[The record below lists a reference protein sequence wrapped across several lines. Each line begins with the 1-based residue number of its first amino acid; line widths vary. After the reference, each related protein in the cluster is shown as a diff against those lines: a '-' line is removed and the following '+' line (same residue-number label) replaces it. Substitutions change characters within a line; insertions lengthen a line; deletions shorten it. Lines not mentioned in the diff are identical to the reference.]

1 VASAETTITVNC
13 QMVAVFLGVN
23 EKESEH
29 KKEHSTERRAAI
41 KEESD

>member
-1 VASAETTITVNC
+1 VASAETTITNC

-29 KKEHSTERRAAI
+29 KKEHSTERRVAI